1 MTFSELID
9 GNRIAYIPIYSMFDH
24 QTGLFD
30 SECDGNI
37 NRWMTNFYKNKTQ
50 WKCLT
55 VFGPSEDLF
64 KSRESYDKFINILDT
79 NFERLAYVPS
89 HSFRGGAKIQRT
101 KVFADDFVDD
111 FKRLVVDEDLVIVES
126 QALFDALHLIKT
138 ETNGNFKL
146 VYWCPVCETNHKTRS
161 FFNKD
166 DKMKNE
172 EIFKKADF
180 VIVATDEQARYLDEC
195 KVSKDKVIL
204 VKEFIDRSLPMFSSY
219 DRDFDTLKSIDET
232 LGQTIVG
239 IYLPFRLSDEGYRL
253 WDIVDTV
260 YPYMISDNAVVG
272 KAIVYS
278 PNVNGSTINELVD
291 LCVKN
296 GSKLDGEKIRYVLE
310 NIKSVS
316 PSRSTYYTL
325 IDCCDKLVVPY
336 FEDYDFVMHAAVDEL
351 IHRKTRCTVLT
362 TKEEL
367 KQYLDDFSRISSDD
381 FSRISSSGV
390 LDNVLKK
397 KDHMDRIFKAIVR
410 SSSFKNLFL
419 KCSSSFGSE
428 LPSFIFTG
436 VGKNW
441 YVCEKVVKVFISL
454 GIRAQALD
462 CMHALHGDLGMLDAE
477 KSAKVLV
484 YVSRSGTTAEL
495 VKLAKIVKQFK
506 DKKIINNLETVGFF
520 LNKELPNKEL
530 FDQMIVPDD
539 LTLLDDIYEFDDRD
553 LVPSL
558 SIDILQLALD
568 LLGVLLYEGRP
579 ELVEHYIYNH
589 LSGANGMKLGGAAIL
604 NNID

>member
-9 GNRIAYIPIYSMFDH
+9 GSRIVYIPIYSMFDH

-37 NRWMTNFYKNKTQ
+37 NRWMTNFYKNKMR
-50 WKCLT
+50 WKHLR

-64 KSRESYDKFINILDT
+64 KSRESYDKFINTLDT
-79 NFERLAYVPS
+79 NFERLAYVPF
-89 HSFRGGAKIQRT
+89 HSFRGGAKMQRT
-101 KVFADDFVDD
+101 RVFADDFVDD
-111 FKRLVVDEDLVIVES
+111 FKSLVVDEDLVIVES
-126 QALFDALHLIKT
+126 QALFDALHFIKAK
-138 ETNGNFKL
+138 TNRNFKL

-204 VKEFIDRSLPMFSSY
+204 VKEFIVRSLPMFSSY
-219 DRDFDTLKSIDET
+219 IRDFDTLKSIDET

-260 YPYMISDNAVVG
+260 YPHMINDNAVVG

-278 PNVNGSTINELVD
+278 PNINGSTINELVD
-291 LCVKN
+291 MCVKN
-296 GSKLDGEKIRYVLE
+296 GSKLDREKIQYVLK
-310 NIKSVS
+310 NIRSVS

-325 IDCCDKLVVPY
+325 IDCCDKLVIPY
-336 FEDYDFVMHAAVDEL
+336 FEDYSFVMHAAVDEL
-351 IHRKTRCTVLT
+351 IRGKTKCTVLT

-367 KQYLDDFSRISSDD
+367 AQYLDDFNRISS
-381 FSRISSSGV
+381 FSVI
-390 LDNVLKK
+390 DNILKK

-520 LNKELPNKEL
+520 LNKELPNKQL

-539 LTLLDDIYEFDDRD
+539 LTLLNDIYEFDDRD

>member
-1 MTFSELID
+1 MTFSELVN
-9 GNRIAYIPIYSMFDH
+9 GNRVAYIPIYSMFDH

-37 NRWMTNFYKNKTQ
+37 NRWMTNFYKTKTE
-50 WKCLT
+50 WTCLT
-55 VFGPSEDLF
+55 VFGPSKDLF
-64 KSRESYDKFINILDT
+64 KSRESYEKFINILDT
-79 NFERLAYVPS
+79 NFDRLAYVPS
-89 HSFRGGAKIQRT
+89 RNFRGGAKTQRSR
-101 KVFADDFVDD
+101 VFADDFVDD
-111 FKRLVVDEDLVIVES
+111 FKSLVVDKDLVIVES
-126 QALFDALHLIKT
+126 QALFDALYFIKSKT
-138 ETNGNFKL
+138 DRDFKL

-180 VIVATDEQARYLDEC
+180 VMVATDEQARYLDEC
-195 KVSKDKVIL
+195 KVSRDKVIL

-219 DRDFDTLKSIDET
+219 VRDFDTLKSIDET
-232 LGQTIVG
+232 LGQSIIG

-253 WDIVDTV
+253 WDIIDAV
-260 YPYMISDNAVVG
+260 YPHMINDNTVVG

-278 PNVNGSTINELVD
+278 PNVNGSTVNELVGM
-291 LCVKN
+291 CVKN
-296 GSKLDGEKIRYVLE
+296 GSRLDREKIQYVLK
-310 NIKSVS
+310 NIRSVS
-316 PSRSTYYTL
+316 SSRSTYYTL
-325 IDCCDKLVVPY
+325 IDCCDKIVVPY

-351 IHRKTRCTVLT
+351 IRGKTKPKCTVLT

-367 KQYLDDFSRISSDD
+367 EQYLSDFSRISSFD
-381 FSRISSSGV
+381 V

-520 LNKELPNKEL
+520 LNKELPNKQL

-539 LTLLDDIYEFDDRD
+539 LTFLDDIYEFDDRD

-589 LSGANGMKLGGAAIL
+589 LSGANGMKLGGATIL